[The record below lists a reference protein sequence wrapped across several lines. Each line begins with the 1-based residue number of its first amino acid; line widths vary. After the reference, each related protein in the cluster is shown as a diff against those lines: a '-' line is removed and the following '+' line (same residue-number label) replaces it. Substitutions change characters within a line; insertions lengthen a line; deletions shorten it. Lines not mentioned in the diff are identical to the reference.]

1 MKKLGLVLGGGG
13 GRGAYHI
20 GVWKYLIE
28 SGIYDKVSAISGDSV
43 GALNSCLFAMN
54 NYNMAEKVWKEEI
67 KTKILTAKKLKEYFK
82 INKSSL
88 FGIFSREG
96 LLEIIDNYIDLN
108 IISNYH
114 FNIYASC
121 SEYKAPFFIKP
132 KYFKLNGNSNER
144 IKKILLATSAL
155 IAVFPIENIDN
166 HYYID
171 GYYSDDCPISPLY
184 DYEDC
189 TDIIV
194 VHLDK
199 RKYVKR
205 KDNINVYEIYPSKN
219 LGNFFNG
226 VLDFSPEGA
235 SRRIDQGYNDAKKYL
250 SFMASKNNV

>member
-54 NYNMAEKVWKEEI
+54 NYNLAEKVWKEEI

-96 LLEIIDNYIDLN
+96 LIEIIDKYIDLN

-155 IAVFPIENIDN
+155 IAVFPTEKIDDRF
-166 HYYID
+166 YLD
-171 GYYSDDCPISPLY
+171 GYYTDDCPISPLY
-184 DYEDC
+184 DYENC

-199 RKYVKR
+199 RKHVKR

-235 SRRIDQGYNDAKKYL
+235 SRRIEQGYNDAKKYL
-250 SFMASKNNV
+250 

>member
-1 MKKLGLVLGGGG
+1 MKKLGLVLGGSG

-28 SGIYDKVSAISGDSV
+28 SGIYDKVSAISVDSV

-54 NYNMAEKVWKEEI
+54 NLTLAEKVWKEEI

-96 LLEIIDNYIDLN
+96 LLEIIDKYIDLN
-108 IISNYH
+108 LISNYH

-121 SEYKAPFFIKP
+121 SEYKPPFFIKP
-132 KYFKLNGNSNER
+132 KYFKLNGNSSER

-155 IAVFPIENIDN
+155 VAVFPTEKIDN
-166 HYYID
+166 KLYLD
-171 GYYSDDCPISPLY
+171 GCYTDDCPIEPIY
-184 DYEDC
+184 RYENC

-194 VHLDK
+194 VHLDYK
-199 RKYVKR
+199 NPVKI
-205 KDNINVYEIYPSKN
+205 KDNVNIYEIYPSKD
-219 LGNFFNG
+219 LGSFFKG

-235 SRRIDQGYNDAKKYL
+235 SRRIEQGYNDAKKYL
-250 SFMASKNNV
+250 SFMESKNNV